1 MVMSWELARRADV
14 WDKIGTGRG
23 PPTTNHLGPS
33 HFFAMA
39 TARTLLQIRAL
50 KEETNETLMNVDW
63 GSLPTPQDDGDAGH
77 LRNFRIPRTS
87 LPSTNGESVTL
98 AEVPGKSVVY
108 IYPRTGKPGEPNPEA
123 WDMIPG
129 IVEFTSHHAQHPSRC
144 PRLHTSI
151 VRISRPRQRTV

>member
-1 MVMSWELARRADV
+1 
-14 WDKIGTGRG
+14 
-23 PPTTNHLGPS
+23 
-33 HFFAMA
+33 MA

-63 GSLPTPQDDGDAGH
+63 GSLTNPQDDGDADH